1 MKKIGVCLLC
11 LIALNGFVWGQK
23 PLKPTQIMRGLQA
36 LRREAAFRPASF
48 AKELPVYVF
57 RAMNNTAAINNKG
70 GRLYYAK
77 RHVPLV
83 KAALEQRLPLPV
95 EVAEAARFH
104 SVLPSL
110 RDVDGPSYEKLTFQ
124 ELGDLLLSN
133 EAGEFFGPAF
143 LIKSEG
149 SKIQVAIPTR
159 QNIEIT
165 LNGQAKELAPFT
177 YVTLGMYG
185 QEYIPLLSGKEQP
198 LPLHQLNVEG
208 IKDIHPYAF
217 TPREVASYALDPK
230 SSLFIRHSGRKIS
243 YTPRQRMLY
252 IDERGLWILRPE
264 DALTLKVKKDGSM
277 KVVLTRAMPY
287 WVYKMAAIQ

>member
-23 PLKPTQIMRGLQA
+23 PLKPTRIMSGLQA
-36 LRREAAFRPASF
+36 LRREAAFHPASF
-48 AKELPVYVF
+48 AKELPTYVL
-57 RAMNNTAAINNKG
+57 RAMNNTVALKNGAK
-70 GRLYYAK
+70 LYYARK
-77 RHVPLV
+77 HVPLV
-83 KAALEQRLPLPV
+83 REALKEMRPVAAETLQKPLT
-95 EVAEAARFH
+95 
-104 SVLPSL
+104 
-110 RDVDGPSYEKLTFQ
+110 YQ
-124 ELGDLLLSN
+124 EFGNLLFSAK
-133 EAGEFFGPAF
+133 AGEFFGPAF
-143 LIKSEG
+143 LIKSEDA
-149 SKIQVAIPTR
+149 KIQVAMPMR
-159 QNIEIT
+159 KSLEIT
-165 LNGQAKELAPFT
+165 LNGKFKALPPLT
-177 YVTLGMYG
+177 YVTLGMYDS
-185 QEYIPLLSGKEQP
+185 QHVPLLTGQEQP

-230 SSLFIRHSGRKIS
+230 SSLFIRHTGRKIS